1 MQIRYVKSGGFAGM
15 RTTGALDTGT
25 LPAGEARHIEALVE
39 SAGFFSLPEKTP
51 KPQNSADYLTYHL
64 TVEDGNR
71 SHSIEVSEPSAPE
84 PLRQLI
90 RYLATSKKS

>member
-1 MQIRYVKSGGFAGM
+1 MQIRYVRSGGFAGM
-15 RTTGALDTGT
+15 RTTGVVDTGT

-39 SAGFFSLPEKTP
+39 SAGFFSLPEKMP
-51 KPQNSADYLTYHL
+51 KPQKGADYLTYHL

-90 RYLATSKKS
+90 HHIVTLKKS